1 MKLIASNA
9 FSIGIIGKIG
19 PKISSCITG
28 SVGKTSIRMVGS
40 INFSFASVFPPIA
53 SLPELRKPDK
63 RLKLNTFLV
72 NETL

>member
-1 MKLIASNA
+1 MKLIASKA
-9 FSIGIIGKIG
+9 FSIGTIGKIG

-40 INFSFASVFPPIA
+40 INFSLASVFPPTA
-53 SLPELRKPDK
+53 SLPEFRKPDK
-63 RLKLNTFLV
+63 RLKFNYLLV